1 MKGIGNILWL
11 ILGGLVVALIYF
23 LVGVVLFFTIIGI
36 PFGIQLFKLG
46 EYALWPFGRELV
58 SKPGEPGCV
67 SIVMNLLWILLG
79 WWEVALVHLIC
90 GLVFCITIVGIPFG
104 LQHFRMALM
113 SVFPFGKEIRPVS
126 E

>member
-23 LVGVVLFFTIIGI
+23 LVGVVLFCTIIGI

-46 EYALWPFGRELV
+46 EYALWPFGHELV
-58 SKPGEPGCV
+58 NKPGEPGCV

>member
-23 LVGVVLFFTIIGI
+23 LVGVVLFCTIIGI